1 MRRCISCTVA
11 ILALICAAIPRGL
24 QVLLELP
31 AGLILLAIAPVLAL
45 LIAIA
50 PFLALLTVMWCAMHP
65 LRYSRPLAPT
75 NWKGGAGTR
84 PATTNHKRKEE
95 HG

>member
-24 QVLLELP
+24 PALIELP
-31 AGLILLAIAPVLAL
+31 AGLILLAIAPALAL

-50 PFLALLTVMWCAMHP
+50 PFLALLGVMW
-65 LRYSRPLAPT
+65 RVTRRPHRRRSPAPAT
-75 NWKGGAGTR
+75 SKGGAGTR
-84 PATTNHKRKEE
+84 PATTNHTRKEE